1 MQHNLEHKDR
11 LMKEREIRILLVDD
25 HDLVLQGLKRIVE
38 CSLPEIKNVC
48 TASSGQEALLLIAS
62 QRFNLFVL
70 DMELPDISGMDIIVR
85 IREKDPQARIIVNT
99 MHEEIWFIKNLIQC
113 SVDGILFKS
122 IDSTKIAEAIRRV
135 LDGETYYCP
144 YAEHVRAQ
152 MKRSDEGRREE
163 LTLRELD
170 VLKRISEGK
179 NTQEIAQELCVSTNT
194 VDTHRR
200 HLMDKLDARNVADLI
215 MTAISNGIIPIR
227 KCGRH
232 YSFKIV

>member
-1 MQHNLEHKDR
+1 MQHNSEHKDR
-11 LMKEREIRILLVDD
+11 LMKERDIRILLVDD

-48 TASSGQEALLLIAS
+48 TASSGQEALHLIAS

-215 MTAISNGIIPIR
+215 MTAISKGIIPIR
-227 KCGRH
+227 KC
-232 YSFKIV
+232 

>member
-1 MQHNLEHKDR
+1 
-11 LMKEREIRILLVDD
+11 MKERDIRILLVDD

-48 TASSGQEALLLIAS
+48 TASSGQEALHLIAS

-85 IREKDPQARIIVNT
+85 IREKDPWARIIVNT
-99 MHEEIWFIKNLIQC
+99 MHEEIWFIKDLIQ
-113 SVDGILFKS
+113 SAVDGILFKS

-135 LDGETYYCP
+135 LDGRSYYCP

-152 MKRSDEGRREE
+152 MRRSDEGRREE

-215 MTAISNGIIPIR
+215 MTAISKGIIPIR
-227 KCGRH
+227 KC
-232 YSFKIV
+232 

>member
-152 MKRSDEGRREE
+152 MKRSEEGRREE
-163 LTLRELD
+163 LALRELD

-215 MTAISNGIIPIR
+215 MTAISKGIIPIR
-227 KCGRH
+227 KC
-232 YSFKIV
+232 

>member
-99 MHEEIWFIKNLIQC
+99 IHEEIWFIKNLIQC

-215 MTAISNGIIPIR
+215 MTAISKGIIPIR
-227 KCGRH
+227 KC
-232 YSFKIV
+232 

>member
-200 HLMDKLDARNVADLI
+200 HLMDKLDARNVVDLI
-215 MTAISNGIIPIR
+215 MTAISKGIIPIR
-227 KCGRH
+227 KC
-232 YSFKIV
+232 

>member
-1 MQHNLEHKDR
+1 
-11 LMKEREIRILLVDD
+11 MKERDIRILLVDD

-48 TASSGQEALLLIAS
+48 TASSGQEALHLIAS

-85 IREKDPQARIIVNT
+85 IREKDPWARIIVNT
-99 MHEEIWFIKNLIQC
+99 MHEEIWFIKDLIQ
-113 SVDGILFKS
+113 SAVDGILFKS

-135 LDGETYYCP
+135 LDGGTDHCP

-152 MKRSDEGRREE
+152 MRRSDEGRREE

-215 MTAISNGIIPIR
+215 MTAISKGIIPIR
-227 KCGRH
+227 KC
-232 YSFKIV
+232 

>member
-11 LMKEREIRILLVDD
+11 LMKERDIRILLVDD

-85 IREKDPQARIIVNT
+85 IREKDPQVRIIVNT

-215 MTAISNGIIPIR
+215 MTAISKGIIPIR
-227 KCGRH
+227 KC
-232 YSFKIV
+232 

>member
-11 LMKEREIRILLVDD
+11 LMKERDIRILLVDD

-48 TASSGQEALLLIAS
+48 TASSGQEALQLITS

-70 DMELPDISGMDIIVR
+70 DMELPDMSGMDIIVR

-215 MTAISNGIIPIR
+215 MTAISKGIIPIR
-227 KCGRH
+227 KC
-232 YSFKIV
+232 

>member
-62 QRFNLFVL
+62 QPFNLFVL

-215 MTAISNGIIPIR
+215 MTAISKGIIPIR
-227 KCGRH
+227 KC
-232 YSFKIV
+232 

>member
-11 LMKEREIRILLVDD
+11 LMKERDIRILLVDD

-48 TASSGQEALLLIAS
+48 TASSGQEALQLITS

-70 DMELPDISGMDIIVR
+70 DMGLPDMSGMDIIVR

-215 MTAISNGIIPIR
+215 MTAISKGIIPIR
-227 KCGRH
+227 KC
-232 YSFKIV
+232 

>member
-1 MQHNLEHKDR
+1 
-11 LMKEREIRILLVDD
+11 MKERDIRILLVDD

-48 TASSGQEALLLIAS
+48 TASSGQEALHLIAS

-85 IREKDPQARIIVNT
+85 IREKDPRARIIVNT
-99 MHEEIWFIKNLIQC
+99 MHEEIWFIKDLIQ
-113 SVDGILFKS
+113 SAVDGILFKS

-135 LDGETYYCP
+135 LDGGTYYCP
-144 YAEHVRAQ
+144 YAEQVRNQ
-152 MKRSDEGRREE
+152 MRRSDEGRREE

-215 MTAISNGIIPIR
+215 MTAISKGIIPIR
-227 KCGRH
+227 KC
-232 YSFKIV
+232 

>member
-1 MQHNLEHKDR
+1 
-11 LMKEREIRILLVDD
+11 MKERDIRILLVDD

-48 TASSGQEALLLIAS
+48 TASSGQEALHLIAS

-85 IREKDPQARIIVNT
+85 IREKDPRARIIVNT
-99 MHEEIWFIKNLIQC
+99 MHEEIWFIKDLIQ
-113 SVDGILFKS
+113 SVVDGILFKS

-135 LDGETYYCP
+135 LDGGTYYCP
-144 YAEHVRAQ
+144 YVEHVRAQ
-152 MKRSDEGRREE
+152 MRRSDEGRREE

-215 MTAISNGIIPIR
+215 MTAISKGIIPIR
-227 KCGRH
+227 KC
-232 YSFKIV
+232 

>member
-11 LMKEREIRILLVDD
+11 LMKERYIRILLVDD

-215 MTAISNGIIPIR
+215 MTAISKGIIPIR
-227 KCGRH
+227 KC
-232 YSFKIV
+232 

>member
-38 CSLPEIKNVC
+38 CSLPKIKNVC

-215 MTAISNGIIPIR
+215 MTAISKGIIPIR
-227 KCGRH
+227 KC
-232 YSFKIV
+232 

>member
-11 LMKEREIRILLVDD
+11 LMKEREIRIVLVDD

-215 MTAISNGIIPIR
+215 MTAISKGIIPIR
-227 KCGRH
+227 KC
-232 YSFKIV
+232 

>member
-170 VLKRISEGK
+170 VLKRISKGK

-215 MTAISNGIIPIR
+215 MTAISKGIIPIR
-227 KCGRH
+227 KC
-232 YSFKIV
+232 

>member
-11 LMKEREIRILLVDD
+11 LMKEREIRILVVDD
-25 HDLVLQGLKRIVE
+25 HDLELQGLKRIVE

-215 MTAISNGIIPIR
+215 MTAISKGIIPIR
-227 KCGRH
+227 KC
-232 YSFKIV
+232 

>member
-1 MQHNLEHKDR
+1 
-11 LMKEREIRILLVDD
+11 MKERDIRILLVDD

-48 TASSGQEALLLIAS
+48 TASSGQEALHLIAS

-85 IREKDPQARIIVNT
+85 IREKDPRARIIVNT
-99 MHEEIWFIKNLIQC
+99 MHEEIWFIKDLIQ
-113 SVDGILFKS
+113 SAVDGILFKS

-135 LDGETYYCP
+135 LDGGTYYCP
-144 YAEHVRAQ
+144 YAEHVRVQ
-152 MKRSDEGRREE
+152 MRRSDEGRREE

-215 MTAISNGIIPIR
+215 MTAISKGIIPIR
-227 KCGRH
+227 KC
-232 YSFKIV
+232 

>member
-1 MQHNLEHKDR
+1 
-11 LMKEREIRILLVDD
+11 MKERDIRILLVDD

-48 TASSGQEALLLIAS
+48 TASSGQEALHLIAS

-85 IREKDPQARIIVNT
+85 IREKDPRARIIVNT
-99 MHEEIWFIKNLIQC
+99 MHEEIWFIKDLIQ
-113 SVDGILFKS
+113 SAVDGILFKS

-135 LDGETYYCP
+135 LDGGTYYCP
-144 YAEHVRAQ
+144 YTEHVRAQ
-152 MKRSDEGRREE
+152 MRRSDEGRREE

-215 MTAISNGIIPIR
+215 MTAISKGIIPIR
-227 KCGRH
+227 KC
-232 YSFKIV
+232 

>member
-122 IDSTKIAEAIRRV
+122 IDSTKIAGAIRRV

-215 MTAISNGIIPIR
+215 MTAISKGIIPIR
-227 KCGRH
+227 KC
-232 YSFKIV
+232 

>member
-135 LDGETYYCP
+135 LDGETCYCP

-215 MTAISNGIIPIR
+215 MTAISKGIIPIR
-227 KCGRH
+227 KC
-232 YSFKIV
+232 

>member
-1 MQHNLEHKDR
+1 MMPHINKCYFLQHNLEHKDR

-170 VLKRISEGK
+170 VLKCISEGK

-194 VDTHRR
+194 VDTHG
-200 HLMDKLDARNVADLI
+200 
-215 MTAISNGIIPIR
+215 AI
-227 KCGRH
+227 
-232 YSFKIV
+232 

>member
-1 MQHNLEHKDR
+1 
-11 LMKEREIRILLVDD
+11 MKERDIRILLVDD

-48 TASSGQEALLLIAS
+48 TASSGQEALHLIAS

-70 DMELPDISGMDIIVR
+70 DMELPDISVLDIIVR

-99 MHEEIWFIKNLIQC
+99 MHEEIWFIKDLIQ
-113 SVDGILFKS
+113 SAVDGILFKS

-215 MTAISNGIIPIR
+215 MTAISKGIIPIR
-227 KCGRH
+227 KC
-232 YSFKIV
+232 

>member
-11 LMKEREIRILLVDD
+11 LMKERDIRILLVDD

-70 DMELPDISGMDIIVR
+70 DMELPDMSGMDIIVR

-215 MTAISNGIIPIR
+215 MTAISKGIIPIR
-227 KCGRH
+227 KC
-232 YSFKIV
+232 

>member
-11 LMKEREIRILLVDD
+11 LMKERDIRILLVDD

-194 VDTHRR
+194 VYTHRR

-215 MTAISNGIIPIR
+215 MTAISKGIIPIR
-227 KCGRH
+227 KC
-232 YSFKIV
+232 

>member
-1 MQHNLEHKDR
+1 MQHNSEHKDR
-11 LMKEREIRILLVDD
+11 LMKERDIRILLVDD

-215 MTAISNGIIPIR
+215 MTAISKGIIPIR
-227 KCGRH
+227 KC
-232 YSFKIV
+232 

>member
-1 MQHNLEHKDR
+1 
-11 LMKEREIRILLVDD
+11 MKERDIRILLVDD

-48 TASSGQEALLLIAS
+48 TASSGQEALHLIAS

-85 IREKDPQARIIVNT
+85 IREKDPRARIIVNT
-99 MHEEIWFIKNLIQC
+99 MHEEIWFIKDLIQ
-113 SVDGILFKS
+113 SAVDGILFKS

-135 LDGETYYCP
+135 LDGGTYYCP
-144 YAEHVRAQ
+144 YAEYVRAQ
-152 MKRSDEGRREE
+152 MRRSDEGRREE

-215 MTAISNGIIPIR
+215 MTAISKGIIPIR
-227 KCGRH
+227 KC
-232 YSFKIV
+232 